1 MHGKVKEMGVHAS
14 DPNTEINLSKLSF
27 KERQKTTVNK
37 TITARNKFF
46 NHILFLDFS
55 MFLNR

>member
-1 MHGKVKEMGVHAS
+1 MHGRVNEIGVHAS
-14 DPNTEINLSKLSF
+14 DPNTDINLSKLSF
-27 KERQKTTVNK
+27 NERQKITVNN
-37 TITARNKFF
+37 TIIERNKFL